1 MAATGAEYVTLEQL
15 KDLFTSVVDPL
26 KDTVDTLNA
35 EVSTL
40 EDKVNGMRKIVPV
53 TCADYDQTFV
63 QLKLADGFSSS
74 PVTMSSGDMMLVVNS
89 EDGTYEN
96 GSYLLY
102 TGSGKGLTNSNS
114 TWQKAQLTEYK
125 TSASTVNIP
134 DGVAMLNKVTN
145 DISDISF
152 VTAYQLMVKE
162 NGENSPVSSIYV
174 SDETI
179 DSMTSIFDKS
189 IVNITAIKS
198 SGVDLGA
205 GQASIAVQ
213 AANTNGDTTGAYL
226 NIEKPDNESSN
237 KTLNIVAVNTN
248 LPLEGFTAEDLGNTR
263 KSMISGTDR
272 YILLGLQ

>member
-26 KDTVDTLNA
+26 KDTVDTLKNEIA
-35 EVSTL
+35 
-40 EDKVNGMRKIVPV
+40 NMRKIVPV

-63 QLKLADGFSSS
+63 QLKLVDGFSSS

-102 TGSGKGLTNSNS
+102 TGPVKGLTNSNA

-145 DISDISF
+145 DVPGIP
-152 VTAYQLMVKE
+152 VAAAYQLIVKE
-162 NGENSPVSSIYV
+162 NGENNPVSNIYI

-179 DSMTSIFDKS
+179 DSMASAIDKS
-189 IVNITAIKS
+189 VVSIAAMKS
-198 SGVDLGA
+198 SGADLGS

-213 AANTNGDTTGAYL
+213 AANTNGDITSAYL
-226 NIEKPDNESSN
+226 NIDKLDDDSSIE
-237 KTLNIVAVNTN
+237 TLHIVAVDTN
-248 LPLEGFTAEDLGNTR
+248 LPLEGLTAEDLSNAR

-272 YILLGLQ
+272 YILLGL